1 MVQAWP
7 GTPKAAKMLVEPPHA
22 IDLLA
27 HDVIGAAIEV
37 HRHLGP
43 GFVESVYEQAVAVEL
58 RLRGIPFQR
67 QVPVVMAYKGH
78 VVGRGRIDLLT
89 DDQLI
94 VEVKAVAALNAAH
107 TAQVVSYLTALGQP
121 LGLLINFHATLLR
134 DGIRRVVRS

>member
-1 MVQAWP
+1 
-7 GTPKAAKMLVEPPHA
+7 MLVEPPHA

-67 QVPVVMAYKGH
+67 QVPVVVAYKGH

>member
-1 MVQAWP
+1 MKRQGAKDAKV
-7 GTPKAAKMLVEPPHA
+7 AKMLVEPPPA
-22 IDLLA
+22 VDQLA

-43 GFVESVYEQAVAVEL
+43 GFTEAIYEQALAVEL

-67 QVPVVMAYKGH
+67 QMAVVVAYKGH
-78 VVGRGRIDLLT
+78 VVGRGRVDLLA
-89 DDQLI
+89 DDRLV
-94 VEVKAVAALNAAH
+94 VEVKAVTALNAAH
-107 TAQVVSYLTALGQP
+107 TAQVVSYLTALRQP